1 MLVEADTGSR
11 AMLHQRILSA
21 LRGDDSTNQ
30 PQVESSLSEAIDRVV
45 HMLKETEEALSMDP
59 TRI

>member
-1 MLVEADTGSR
+1 
-11 AMLHQRILSA
+11 MLHQRILSA